1 MYRIRQP
8 AAHGTFLKLL
18 LTLHNSGIGKAWIG
32 LSSGILTQL
41 YTSFVG
47 TPSNAPETL
56 DFLLLLA
63 AACLVAAAGP
73 ATLVVLH
80 PPRPRERGL
89 RIRFGVLSFAV
100 WVTAALVTASALLS
114 TELSASGR
122 HMFGIAIVAAILT
135 PVFVTCEWTACGGD
149 TSGLAACAGESI
161 KAKVA
166 AKGSKH
172 YEVLPGEESND
183 SDRSPKKEPELELE
197 SVYAQQLRLLHGT
210 ERGHDEGGVETVGGN
225 SCASDTGQPELS
237 TTQVVQTVDCWLL
250 GLGAVCL
257 WGGGQM
263 VSVNVNQMCESL
275 GYGQP
280 VRCCFPFQRV
290 PWRST
295 NRFRLPG
302 LPRTT
307 KRGRY

>member
-1 MYRIRQP
+1 M
-8 AAHGTFLKLL
+8 
-18 LTLHNSGIGKAWIG
+18 HNSGIGKAWIG

-63 AACLVAAAGP
+63 AACLAAAAGP

-80 PPRPRERGL
+80 PPRPPERGL

-100 WVTAALVTASALLS
+100 WVTAALVTASALLG

-135 PVFVTCEWTACGGD
+135 PVFVTCEWPVCGGG
-149 TSGLAACAGESI
+149 TSGHTGRAGETI
-161 KAKVA
+161 KTKVA

-172 YEVLPGEESND
+172 YEVLPDDDESND
-183 SDRSPKKEPELELE
+183 SDRSSKEQLDPELKF
-197 SVYAQQLRLLHGT
+197 VYAQQLRPLRVI
-210 ERGHDEGGVETVGGN
+210 ERGHSEGEVAT
-225 SCASDTGQPELS
+225 SCDMELPVELS
-237 TTQVVQTVDCWLL
+237 TTQVVQTMDCWLL

-280 VRCCFPFQRV
+280 VRNCFTFPRV
-290 PWRST
+290 PVRSDT
-295 NRFRLPG
+295 LLCFAWFILYHR
-302 LPRTT
+302 PRTILVVH
-307 KRGRY
+307 RMVCID